1 MTSGTSYRLAFGGL
15 ASAMLVT
22 LIGAIPASAAGFGFQ
37 EAPMLAEKVAK
48 GELPPVLERLPRTPI
63 VANFAER
70 NRQIGRY
77 GGDMR
82 TLAARARDLRYQS
95 VNAYT
100 RLVGYDHKLRLTPD
114 LVESF
119 ENEDNRVITLT
130 LREGHR
136 WSDGAPF
143 TTADFRYYWEDIANN
158 KDLSPS
164 GPSEIYIVDGKKPT
178 IEFLD
183 ARRIR
188 YTWTA
193 PNPRF
198 LPALAMPQPLSAF
211 APAHYLKQ
219 FHAKYR
225 DKAELAELA
234 AKAKVRSWATLHNR
248 MDAAYDNS
256 NPDMP
261 VLTAWQVVTPSP
273 ATRFV
278 FERNPYFHRVDPE
291 GRQLPY
297 MDRLLVDISSGSLF
311 AAKSNAGEV
320 DLMAR
325 GLSMNDVPVLKE
337 GERMQGYKTL
347 LWTLARGS
355 AYAFYPN
362 LTTNDPVWRKL
373 NRDVRY
379 RRALSAGIDRRI
391 INNALLFGLG
401 TEGNNTIMPQSPLYA
416 DNFRTD
422 FAQYDPRLANELLDE
437 LGLTGRDNS
446 GFRRLPDGR
455 TLEIIVEV
463 DGESSDI
470 IDALQL
476 VTEFWRDIGIKLF
489 VKPQERS
496 ILRQRSWAGQTVMVA
511 SGGLDNAVPVPQ
523 MPPTELAP
531 VRQEHYSWPKWGQWF
546 ETQGRSGEEPDSVL
560 PRRLVNLYKA
570 WLRTSDAAESTR
582 IWTEMLALNAEYQ
595 FTIGT
600 VGGEMQPIVRAGTI
614 RNIPDKGLY
623 SWEPTALLGV
633 YRVEEFWFDR

>member
-1 MTSGTSYRLAFGGL
+1 
-15 ASAMLVT
+15 
-22 LIGAIPASAAGFGFQ
+22 
-37 EAPMLAEKVAK
+37 
-48 GELPPVLERLPRTPI
+48 
-63 VANFAER
+63 
-70 NRQIGRY
+70 
-77 GGDMR
+77 
-82 TLAARARDLRYQS
+82 
-95 VNAYT
+95 
-100 RLVGYDHKLRLTPD
+100 
-114 LVESF
+114 
-119 ENEDNRVITLT
+119 
-130 LREGHR
+130 
-136 WSDGAPF
+136 
-143 TTADFRYYWEDIANN
+143 
-158 KDLSPS
+158 
-164 GPSEIYIVDGKKPT
+164 
-178 IEFLD
+178 
-183 ARRIR
+183 
-188 YTWTA
+188 
-193 PNPRF
+193 
-198 LPALAMPQPLSAF
+198 
-211 APAHYLKQ
+211 
-219 FHAKYR
+219 
-225 DKAELAELA
+225 
-234 AKAKVRSWATLHNR
+234 
-248 MDAAYDNS
+248 
-256 NPDMP
+256 
-261 VLTAWQVVTPSP
+261 
-273 ATRFV
+273 
-278 FERNPYFHRVDPE
+278 
-291 GRQLPY
+291 
-297 MDRLLVDISSGSLF
+297 
-311 AAKSNAGEV
+311 
-320 DLMAR
+320 
-325 GLSMNDVPVLKE
+325 VPVLKE

>member
-1 MTSGTSYRLAFGGL
+1 MRNRTGYLPALCRLSL
-15 ASAMLVT
+15 AMLAT
-22 LIGAIPASAAGFGFQ
+22 LAGSIPAGATGFGFQ

-48 GELPPVLERLPRTPI
+48 GELPPVVDRLPRTPVI
-63 VANFAER
+63 ANFAER

-77 GGDMR
+77 GGELR

-119 ENEDNRVITLT
+119 ENDGDRVITLT

-136 WSDGAPF
+136 WSDGHPF

-164 GPSEIYIVDGKKPT
+164 GPSEIYIVDGKRPK

-183 ARRIR
+183 ERRIR

-198 LPALAMPQPLSAF
+198 LPALAMPQPLAAF

-225 DKAELAELA
+225 DKAELTELA

-261 VLTAWQVVTPSP
+261 VLTAWRVVTPSP

-297 MDRLLVDISSGSLF
+297 MDRVLVDIASGSLF

-355 AYAFYPN
+355 AYALYPN

-391 INNALLFGLG
+391 LNNALLFGLG
-401 TEGNNTIMPQSPLYA
+401 TEGNNTIMPQSPLYQ

-437 LGLTGRDNS
+437 IGLTARDSS
-446 GFRRLPDGR
+446 GFRKLPDGR

-476 VTEFWRDIGIKLF
+476 VTEFWRDIGVKLF

-511 SGGLDNAVPVPQ
+511 SGGLDNAVPVAQ

-546 ETQGRSGEEPDSVL
+546 ETQGKSGEEPDSVL
-560 PRRLVNLYKA
+560 PRRLINLYNA
-570 WLRTSDAAESTR
+570 WLRTSDTTESAR
-582 IWTEMLALNAEYQ
+582 IWTEMLSLNAEYQ

-623 SWEPTALLGV
+623 SWEPTSLLGV